1 MFYVANY
8 CNRCPNIFG
17 DGTHNKNIRVVGH
30 HQTFKLIKPLLQPN
44 AAVSL
49 TAHGGFLI
57 FLSAKFYLKLL
68 HFVANGDIITLIIVV
83 LIYV

>member
-49 TAHGGFLI
+49 TVHGGF
-57 FLSAKFYLKLL
+57 
-68 HFVANGDIITLIIVV
+68 
-83 LIYV
+83 